1 MPLRLLL
8 FRFWALLYVLYS
20 LCISYS
26 CLFGHDC
33 TKKGR
38 LYARRER
45 GVSFSHTLFIKT
57 LAMPEEIQKRTSDR
71 MGSVIAR
78 RKGEYSV
85 KLQPHDVQ
93 GVAGEDSA
101 SHVVL
106 ARNGRIVTA
115 E

>member
-1 MPLRLLL
+1 
-8 FRFWALLYVLYS
+8 
-20 LCISYS
+20 
-26 CLFGHDC
+26 
-33 TKKGR
+33 
-38 LYARRER
+38 
-45 GVSFSHTLFIKT
+45 
-57 LAMPEEIQKRTSDR
+57 MPEEIQKRTYDR